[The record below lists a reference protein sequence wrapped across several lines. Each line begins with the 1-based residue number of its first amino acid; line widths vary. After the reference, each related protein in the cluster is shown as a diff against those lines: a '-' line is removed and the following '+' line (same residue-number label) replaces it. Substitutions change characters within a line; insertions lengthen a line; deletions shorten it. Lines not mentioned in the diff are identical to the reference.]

1 MLSLD
6 IEQSEESG
14 WADDDRIHHID
25 NLRATLTLILVVQH
39 TLIENASATPGFQ
52 SLPLT
57 AFVFQ
62 CKTTLPSLFFFVS
75 GYAASISRENVSLQ
89 PGTGRSDAEFLW
101 RRTKRLFL
109 PAVAYGAY
117 GQAALWSIL
126 TKGWPLVFGGV
137 GSTSDQGFAKLQGP
151 VVYLVF
157 LYAMDVAYVATQ
169 PSRQKATFTRLASS
183 TTAPPPDHPRTH
195 RSFPFV
201 VRSTRDWYALST
213 TVLCAVALY
222 TVAAACGGKS
232 DHSFL
237 RLAFELSTY
246 DTIIPA
252 APFQFI
258 LAYMAGTQL
267 YRWQR
272 YMLIPTPFAFPAFAF
287 ALFSSSSF
295 LLVAAMISPPFAEII
310 EIASSSPLHRS
321 FINAG
326 VNFHTILFALW
337 NVYAFFTTSAT
348 LVSIYA
354 QWEWTRRDWGIISRT
369 SYVPA
374 WFHMIPVVVFTRLL
388 GADVGARV
396 VPGTPLTAPP
406 SDASQQSLEWRC
418 LLVATGSIICS
429 WFVGLSLAGLGEVLR
444 C

>member
-6 IEQSEESG
+6 IEQSEESS
-14 WADDDRIHHID
+14 WVDEDRIHHID
-25 NLRATLTLILVVQH
+25 NLRATLTIILIVQH

-52 SLPLT
+52 SLPLS

-62 CKTTLPSLFFFVS
+62 CKTTIPGLFFFIS
-75 GYAASISRENVSLQ
+75 GYAASISRENAWLQ
-89 PGTGRSDAEFLW
+89 SGTGQSDAEFLW

-109 PAVAYGAY
+109 PAVAYGTY
-117 GQAALWSIL
+117 GQATLWTIL

-137 GSTSDQGFAKLQGP
+137 GATSDQGFAKLQGP

-157 LYAMDVAYVATQ
+157 LYAMDVAYVVMQ
-169 PSRQKATFTRLASS
+169 PSRPKATFARLAPSE
-183 TTAPPPDHPRTH
+183 AVPPPDRPRIFRH
-195 RSFPFV
+195 FPFK
-201 VRSTRDWYALST
+201 VRSTRDWYALSASI
-213 TVLCAVALY
+213 LCAVTIY

-237 RLAFELSTY
+237 RLVFELSTY
-246 DTIIPA
+246 DAIVPA

-272 YMLIPTPFAFPAFAF
+272 YMLIPAPFAFPAFVF
-287 ALFSSSSF
+287 AIFSSSSF
-295 LLVAAMISPPFAEII
+295 LVVAAMISPPFAEVI
-310 EIASSSPLHRS
+310 EITASWRLHRS

-326 VNFHTILFALW
+326 VNFHTVFFALW
-337 NVYAFFTTSAT
+337 NMYAFFTASAT

-354 QWEWTRRDWGIISRT
+354 QWDWTRRDWGIVART

-388 GADVGARV
+388 GADFGGRV
-396 VPGTPLTAPP
+396 YPTTPPTAPP
-406 SDASQQSLEWRC
+406 DAQQSLEWRC